1 MLHLSETCFTPEWN
15 MFYTWVKHV
24 NTWVKHVLY
33 LSETCFIP
41 EWNMLIPEWN
51 ILIPEWNLL
60 IPEWNLLIPEWN
72 IWYLSETCWYLSET
86 YRYLSETCWYLSETC
101 WYLSETYWYLK
112 RNMLIPEWNMLIPEW
127 SMLIPKWNMF
137 IPEWNMWIPEWNML
151 IPEWNMFP
159 VSDMVAKSFHFSQAD
174 SKLVQPH
181 THILSTDKVAFLYF
195 IFRLKGRVTQGFR
208 VQTKDIITFY
218 FILSTYNR
226 YFYFSWQCYR
236 NHCAPYL
243 AIVKGEEHSI
253 GNIHS
258 VTGIIVLLTLP

>member
-1 MLHLSETCFTPEWN
+1 M
-15 MFYTWVKHV
+15 
-24 NTWVKHVLY
+24 
-33 LSETCFIP
+33 
-41 EWNMLIPEWN
+41 
-51 ILIPEWNLL
+51 
-60 IPEWNLLIPEWN
+60 LIPEWN

-86 YRYLSETCWYLSETC
+86 C
-101 WYLSETYWYLK
+101 WYLK
-112 RNMLIPEWNMLIPEW
+112 RNMLIPEWNMLIPKW
-127 SMLIPKWNMF
+127 NMFIPEWNMF

-181 THILSTDKVAFLYF
+181 THILSTDKVALLYF

-218 FILSTYNR
+218 FIFSLKGHCNTGRLSRDNR

-243 AIVKGEEHSI
+243 TIVKGEEHSI
-253 GNIHS
+253 GNIYS
-258 VTGIIVLLTLP
+258 VTGFIVLLTLP